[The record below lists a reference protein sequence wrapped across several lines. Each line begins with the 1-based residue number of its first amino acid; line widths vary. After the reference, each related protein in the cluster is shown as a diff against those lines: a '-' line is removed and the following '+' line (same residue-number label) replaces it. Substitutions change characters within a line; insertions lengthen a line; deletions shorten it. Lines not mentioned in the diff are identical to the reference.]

1 MDNKLLS
8 FQNLVDD
15 TIYNS
20 LGGIKELIRF
30 PWIGKNYLQ
39 ARVPLV
45 MSTLI
50 L

>member
-20 LGGIKELIRF
+20 LGGIKELKRF
-30 PWIGKNYLQ
+30 PWIGENIFKQEFHWLC
-39 ARVPLV
+39 L
-45 MSTLI
+45 L
-50 L
+50 